1 MMTISRA
8 NSIHFVK
15 VDGLLPN
22 VENTLSFDEK
32 YAGWW
37 NRVYCQKW
45 DDAAVVTV
53 QLVSDSDTVPTVNV
67 NPTSGAA
74 LADITPTLEASYPAV
89 GSLAAR
95 YYFEFD
101 VSFSSYTNKIIQL
114 TVTQGADVWKSEYQR
129 SLDLSADLADGE
141 MVLMQYT
148 NKDNVPALP
157 NTQIDYTTGIEFFL
171 YVEAVLKDITYQV
184 EDKMF
189 TNISE
194 KVLVESQTFKARK
207 LATMPLPEFMTDKI
221 AIAGKCF
228 TFLVNDIEYSTDGVP
243 DIATPGANLRA
254 LTWTLIHTDILG
266 FTSDDKSIILPTVDG
281 LLTRSGSAIVS
292 TWTFIVP
299 AGYLMLAVVAGH
311 DTGSAGAYDVN
322 VGSTLHGVDY
332 IDTGTVPLQATNTT
346 FNLTTQPYF
355 ATAAT
360 VYVEIS
366 GAGAIGKMYVLLLK
380 NTP

>member
-15 VDGLLPN
+15 IDGLLSN

-32 YAGWW
+32 YGGFGI
-37 NRVYCQKW
+37 RSYCQKW

-53 QLVSDSDTVPTVNV
+53 QVVSDIDTVPTVNV
-67 NPTSGAA
+67 NPLSGAA
-74 LADITPTLEASYPAV
+74 CADITAVLITSYPATSV
-89 GSLAAR
+89 LAAR

-101 VSFSSYTNKIIQL
+101 VSFASYANRIVQIK
-114 TVTQGADVWKSEYQR
+114 VTQGTDVWISEYQQ
-129 SLDLSADLADGE
+129 SLDLTEDMEDGD
-141 MVLMQYT
+141 MVLIQYT
-148 NKDNVPALP
+148 NKDAVSYLP

-171 YVEAVLKDITYQV
+171 YVEAVLKDISYQV

-194 KVLVESQTFKARK
+194 KVLIESQTFKARK
-207 LATMPLPEFMTDKI
+207 LATIALPEFMTDKI

-228 TFLVNDIEYSTDGVP
+228 TFLVNDIQYTTDGVP
-243 DIATPGANLRA
+243 EIASPATNVRQLV
-254 LTWTLIHTDILG
+254 WTLVHTDILG
-266 FTSDDKSIILPTVDG
+266 FTNDDKSINLPTVDG
-281 LLTRSGSAIVS
+281 LLTRNGDAIVS

-311 DTGSAGAYDVN
+311 AAGSAGAYDIN

-332 IDTGTVPLQATNTT
+332 IDTGTVPFVAINTT

-355 ATAAT
+355 AIAAT

-366 GAGAIGKMYVLLLK
+366 GAGAIAKIYVLLLR

>member
-32 YAGWW
+32 YAGWK
-37 NRVYCQKW
+37 NMLYCQKW
-45 DDAAVVTV
+45 DDASVVVV
-53 QLVSDSDTVPTVNV
+53 QVVSDSDTVPTVNV
-67 NPTSGAA
+67 NPLSGAA
-74 LADITPTLEASYPAV
+74 CADITPTLEKSYPAS

-95 YYFEFD
+95 YYFEFTVD
-101 VSFSSYTNKIIQL
+101 FSDYANRTIQIV
-114 TVTQGADVWKSEYQR
+114 VTQGADVWKSEYQQ
-129 SLDLSADLADGE
+129 SLDLSSDLSDGD
-141 MVLMQYT
+141 MVLIQYT
-148 NKDNVPALP
+148 NYENESALP
-157 NTQIDYTTGIEFFL
+157 NVQIDYTTGIEFFF
-171 YVEAVLKDITYQV
+171 YVEAVLKDISYQT
-184 EDKMF
+184 EDQMF
-189 TNISE
+189 TNVTD
-194 KVLVESQTFKARK
+194 KVLIESQTFKVRK
-207 LATMPLPEFMTDKI
+207 LATRPLPEFMTDKI

-228 TFLVNDIEYSTDGVP
+228 TFLINDIQYTTDGVP
-243 DIATPGANLRA
+243 EIATPGANLRA
-254 LTWTLIHTDILG
+254 LTWTLVHTDILG

-281 LLTRSGSAIVS
+281 LLTRAGDAIVS

-311 DTGSAGAYDVN
+311 DTGSAGEYTLN
-322 VGSTLHGVDY
+322 CGSTLHGVDY
-332 IDTGTVPLQATNTT
+332 IDTGSVPLSAVNTT

-366 GAGAIGKMYVLLLK
+366 GAGAIGKIYVLLLR
-380 NTP
+380 NTA

>member
-8 NSIHFVK
+8 NSIHFIK
-15 VDGLLPN
+15 VDGNLPN
-22 VENTLSFDEK
+22 IENTLSFDER
-32 YAGWW
+32 YGGWKM
-37 NRVYCQKW
+37 NAYCQKW
-45 DDAAVVTV
+45 DDGAVVTV
-53 QLVSDSDTVPTVNV
+53 QVVSDSDVVPTVNV

-74 LADITPTLEASYPAV
+74 LADITATLKKSYPAT
-89 GSLAAR
+89 GSLASR

-101 VSFSSYTNKIIQL
+101 VSMADYATRTIQI
-114 TVTQGADVWKSEYQR
+114 TVTQGTDVWKSEYQK
-129 SLDLSADLADGE
+129 SLDLAGDLATGE
-141 MVLMQYT
+141 ILLLQYT
-148 NKDNVPALP
+148 NKDNPAALP

-194 KVLVESQTFKARK
+194 KILIESQTFKARK
-207 LATMPLPEFMTDKI
+207 LATVPLPEFMTDKI

-228 TFLVNDIEYSTDGVP
+228 TFVVNDIQYTTDGVP
-243 DIATPGANLRA
+243 DIGTPGNNLRN
-254 LTWTLIHTDILG
+254 LSWTLVHTDILG

-281 LLTRSGSAIVS
+281 MLTRSGEAIVS

-311 DTGSAGAYDVN
+311 DTGSAGEYTLN

-332 IDTGTVPLQATNTT
+332 IDTGSVPLSGINTT

-360 VYVEIS
+360 VYVEIT
-366 GAGAIGKMYVLLLK
+366 GAGAIGKMYVLLLR